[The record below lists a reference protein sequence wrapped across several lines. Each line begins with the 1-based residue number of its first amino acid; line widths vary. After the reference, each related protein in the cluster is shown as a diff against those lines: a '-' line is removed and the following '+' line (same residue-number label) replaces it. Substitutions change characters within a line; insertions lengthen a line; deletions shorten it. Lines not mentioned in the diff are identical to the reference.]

1 MPDFLNA
8 RFPAFA
14 QTSNSFTPV
23 PPLSQFPLTLC
34 LQWRSTDPSPNS
46 ISEFR
51 LNLYRYWSMEMELMK
66 NDPAG
71 RIEDLSGTEKIQLGE
86 FFFPI
91 IAASSHF
98 LNTMR

>member
-1 MPDFLNA
+1 
-8 RFPAFA
+8 
-14 QTSNSFTPV
+14 
-23 PPLSQFPLTLC
+23 
-34 LQWRSTDPSPNS
+34 
-46 ISEFR
+46 
-51 LNLYRYWSMEMELMK
+51 MEMELMK

-71 RIEDLSGTEKIQLGE
+71 RIEDLSGAEKIQLGE